1 MDKNA
6 ELRRAYR
13 EHANTRSSLSMLYCA
28 GAILE
33 AMWHEQSLKELG
45 MDIKLVHQDA
55 RLYLMS
61 HASLQK
67 RGFAP
72 GAASVIQML
81 VAQEHRL
88 VIPFSLK
95 NLQCTLEGTVIPMP
109 HGAGEDSLRRRAEPV
124 WGSSFNDG
132 TTQTALDP
140 LMLGAGS
147 HHLKVSTSAQMKAAA
162 LSHRCSHDRC

>member
-1 MDKNA
+1 LGYRYLEIKLESLLVDKNA

-33 AMWHEQSLKELG
+33 AMWQEQSLKELG

-72 GAASVIQML
+72 GMASVIQML
-81 VAQEHRL
+81 AAQEHL
-88 VIPFSLK
+88 
-95 NLQCTLEGTVIPMP
+95 
-109 HGAGEDSLRRRAEPV
+109 
-124 WGSSFNDG
+124 
-132 TTQTALDP
+132 
-140 LMLGAGS
+140 
-147 HHLKVSTSAQMKAAA
+147 
-162 LSHRCSHDRC
+162 